1 MDVAVIGGHG
11 QIALRLLRL
20 LAERDDRARGVIRNP
35 DHAAD
40 LEAAGAEPV
49 ICDLERDSSSA
60 LAQAIAGAD
69 AVVFAAGAGPGS
81 GPARKQTVDL
91 DGALKLIEACREAG
105 VARYVMISAM
115 GAGRDPDSVPEAMR
129 AYYAAKRAAHDAVRE
144 SGLEYTVVRPGRLTD
159 ESAGGLIEVAPSLSR
174 AGDISR
180 ADVAAAVLACLD
192 TSGTSGKTFDLL
204 SGQTPIVEA
213 IQRL

>member
-11 QIALRLLRL
+11 QIALHLLRL
-20 LAERDDRARGVIRNP
+20 LAEREDRARGVIRNP

-49 ICDLERDSSSA
+49 ICDLEQDPSAA
-60 LAQAIAGAD
+60 LAAAIMGAE

-91 DGALKLIEACREAG
+91 DGAIKLIDACRKAK

-115 GAGRDPDSVPEAMR
+115 GAGRELDSLPEAMR
-129 AYYAAKRAAHDAVRE
+129 PYYAAKRAADEAVRG
-144 SGLEYTVVRPGRLTD
+144 SGLKFTVVRPGRLTD
-159 ESAGGLIEVAPSLSR
+159 DPATSLIEIAPTLTRSGEI
-174 AGDISR
+174 AR
-180 ADVAAAVLACLD
+180 ADVAAAVLNCLD
-192 TSGTSGKTFDLL
+192 EPGTNGKTFDVLA
-204 SGQTPIVEA
+204 GETPIVEA
-213 IQRL
+213 ICGL

>member
-11 QIALRLLRL
+11 QIGLLLLGL

-40 LEAAGAEPV
+40 LEAAGSEPL
-49 ICDLERDSSSA
+49 ICDLEQDSSAA
-60 LAQAIAGAD
+60 LAKAIAGAD

-91 DGALKLIEACREAG
+91 DGAVKLIDACREAG

-115 GAGRDPDSVPEAMR
+115 GVGRDPESLPDAMR
-129 AYYAAKRAAHDAVRE
+129 PYYAAKRAADDAVRE
-144 SGLEYTVVRPGRLTD
+144 SGLDFTIARPGRLTD
-159 ESAGGLIEVAPSLSR
+159 EAGTGLLEVAPTLTR

-180 ADVAAAVLACLD
+180 TDVAAAVLACLD
-192 TSGTSGKTFDLL
+192 EPGTIGKTFDLL
-204 SGQTPIVEA
+204 SGETPVVEA
-213 IQRL
+213 IRTV

>member
-11 QIALRLLRL
+11 QIALHLLRL
-20 LAERDDRARGVIRNP
+20 LAEREDRARGVIRNP

-49 ICDLERDSSSA
+49 ICDLEQDSSVA
-60 LAQAIAGAD
+60 LAAAIAGAD

-91 DGALKLIEACREAG
+91 DGAVKLIDACCKAG

-115 GAGRDPDSVPEAMR
+115 GAGREPDTLPEAMR
-129 AYYAAKRAAHDAVRE
+129 PYYAAKRAADEAVRE
-144 SGLEYTVVRPGRLTD
+144 SGLKFTVVRPGRLTD
-159 ESAGGLIEVAPSLSR
+159 DPETGLIEVAPTLTHS
-174 AGDISR
+174 GEITR
-180 ADVAAAVLACLD
+180 ADVAAAVLTCLD
-192 TSGTSGKTFDLL
+192 EPGTNGKTFDVL
-204 SGQTPIVEA
+204 SGETPLAEA
-213 IQRL
+213 IHGL